1 MEGDLPMHPPVP
13 SRPHDPSKGLRWAR
27 ALIVSVLA
35 LALGAGAARAQ
46 TIVYLVRHAEPEMPA
61 MGATSSNPGLN
72 MAGRERAHALVHVLE
87 EAGIT
92 GVLST
97 DFNRTRQTVT
107 PLAETLGLQVEVYD
121 PHALDALAERLKH
134 TPGRFVV
141 AGHSNTTPQ
150 LVSLLG
156 GEPGE
161 PINESYEFDRLYQVV
176 IGADGSVTTTLLR
189 YGPVSGR

>member
-1 MEGDLPMHPPVP
+1 MAPHP
-13 SRPHDPSKGLRWAR
+13 RERR
-27 ALIVSVLA
+27 AGAAGRLHRGATLAAMLLA
-35 LALGAGAARAQ
+35 LALSAGGARAQ
-46 TIVYLVRHAEPEMPA
+46 TIVYLVRHAEPEVPA

-87 EAGIT
+87 QAGIT
-92 GVLST
+92 QVLST

-107 PLAETLGLQVEVYD
+107 PLAEALGLQVEVYD
-121 PHALDALAERLKH
+121 PHALEALAERLKH
-134 TPGRFVV
+134 TPGRYVV

-150 LVSLLG
+150 LVALLG

-161 PINESYEFDRLYQVV
+161 PINENYEFDRLYQVV
-176 IGADGSVTTTLLR
+176 IGADGSVTSSLLR

>member
-1 MEGDLPMHPPVP
+1 MAPHPRQRRAGTTRSLPRGAILAAV
-13 SRPHDPSKGLRWAR
+13 L
-27 ALIVSVLA
+27 LA
-35 LALGAGAARAQ
+35 LSAGVARAQ
-46 TIVYLVRHAEPEMPA
+46 TIVYLLRHAEPEMPA

-72 MAGRERAHALVHVLE
+72 MAGRERAHALVHVLQ

-92 GVLST
+92 EVLST

-107 PLAETLGLQVEVYD
+107 PLAQALGLQVEVYD
-121 PHALDALAERLKH
+121 HRALDALAERLKR

-150 LVSLLG
+150 LVALLG

-161 PINESYEFDRLYQVV
+161 PIDENYEFDRLYQVA